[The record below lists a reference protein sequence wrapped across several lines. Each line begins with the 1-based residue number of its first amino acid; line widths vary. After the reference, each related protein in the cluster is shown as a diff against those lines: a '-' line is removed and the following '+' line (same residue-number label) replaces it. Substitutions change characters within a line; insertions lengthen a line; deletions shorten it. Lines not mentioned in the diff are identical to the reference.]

1 MDKQPTP
8 DDLDTP
14 PPPFWDFDLLA
25 HLGVILVAG
34 VGLAWPYFD
43 DAPRQL
49 LLHLPTSP
57 ALMITIAGGLA
68 ALFLH
73 QAPERP

>member
-1 MDKQPTP
+1 MDNQLTP
-8 DDLDTP
+8 DDLKTP

-34 VGLAWPYFD
+34 VGLAWPYFG

-57 ALMITIAGGLA
+57 ALMITIASCLA
-68 ALFLH
+68 ALLLH